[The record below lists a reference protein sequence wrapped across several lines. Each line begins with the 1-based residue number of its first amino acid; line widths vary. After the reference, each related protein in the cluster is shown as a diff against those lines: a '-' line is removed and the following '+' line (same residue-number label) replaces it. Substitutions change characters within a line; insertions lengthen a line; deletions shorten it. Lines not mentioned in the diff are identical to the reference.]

1 MRNGRL
7 WLLPAPVYV
16 VASSLLAPA
25 LAATVTPESLKN
37 SLQGAGAP
45 TQEALQ
51 KVGCTVMGVFVTEDN
66 LRFLFA
72 FLFILL
78 LGGVAAAF
86 AFAQY
91 NNDVL
96 DWSKLG
102 LFIVFYF
109 VALGVIYF
117 VVRNWFGC
125 PI

>member
-1 MRNGRL
+1 MPTPL
-7 WLLPAPVYV
+7 YV
-16 VASSLLAPA
+16 AAFSLMAPA

-37 SLQGAGAP
+37 SLQGAGTP
-45 TQEALQ
+45 TQEAFK

-66 LRFLFA
+66 LRFLFG

-78 LGGVAAAF
+78 LGSLAGAF
-86 AFAQY
+86 AFARY

-96 DWSKLG
+96 DWSKLFI
-102 LFIVFYF
+102 FIVLYF
-109 VALGVIYF
+109 VAMAVIYF

>member
-1 MRNGRL
+1 MRNGGL
-7 WLLPAPVYV
+7 WPLPAPLYV
-16 VASSLLAPA
+16 VAYSLLAPA
-25 LAATVTPESLKN
+25 LAGTVTPESLKN

-45 TQEALQ
+45 TQEAFQ

-72 FLFILL
+72 FLFIVL
-78 LGGVAAAF
+78 LGGVAGAF
-86 AFAQY
+86 AFARH

-96 DWSKLG
+96 DWSRL
-102 LFIVFYF
+102 LVFIVLYF
-109 VALGVIYF
+109 VAIGVIYF